1 MKTKN
6 SFDYIDRIT
15 YSKGCKICSREVFES
30 MLDDRNIQSNCEAV
44 AHLRN
49 QETPEM
55 SDQERRNLK
64 DTANNIKKKLKA
76 ILPHGH
82 STTGQRK
89 NECMIPSPWCCMDI
103 DNVENPRE
111 YFERLTPLLEPLHCP
126 LSFVSPSGRGLKFL
140 VPMVEGMDRKEAQKY
155 FAEVLHLDSY
165 DSTPDLARCCFMVPR
180 ENLLIYKPEELFA
193 EEVELLP
200 NPNGGAGAIVP
211 YEEVEP
217 PVIEEAEIIEDPD
230 QPAEESAEAD
240 PNAEPTYHGIP
251 VSRIIEAYWIVNNEG
266 HTPSHGERNDLTY
279 ELALGVR
286 HICDYN
292 RDIMLRVIPC
302 YDGLP
307 DAERISCI
315 DSALKRPRSKMPEK
329 MLNTLNYLRR
339 KESDNME
346 FQQSLLDI
354 EEVDNSFY
362 ISQIRTSFAQPAS
375 RVRGL
380 PLRERGKLPAGLRE
394 TLEPFPDSKAMPVIV
409 ATGTMIG
416 VLANSVRL
424 AIRDEDPKALN
435 LQCFIVGPSGSG
447 KSQIDKV
454 DQIWMKT
461 WREKQEVHIKMERVY
476 EEQRRLKRNAKDQP
490 KDPKARILELS
501 PRTSTSMIVVR
512 LENADG
518 NMCYTFMQEA
528 DMATAN
534 GGQTFNKDLSVIQR
548 CQFDESSYSTAY
560 MNTDTGYRFIP
571 HVRWNIVKCGTP
583 DALYRS
589 QLRVLD
595 GEITRLAIASMP
607 DNTFAPF
614 KAMKPRSQQSIDNI
628 IRYSSLIQEMQG
640 EVRLKELEQVGLDW
654 LERIRLESLRKD
666 DEVMASQRMRI
677 PITAE
682 RICCALM
689 LAQYAR
695 WLVAQLDERKG
706 ELPKWA
712 GGCTT
717 AEDYLKAHPN
727 VLGEHLTKFQTAGW
741 CTMMDC
747 LCDYLHEQVLLYF
760 RSRLERARA
769 SEDHVVQSSCRRSND
784 SIYDQLP
791 QEFTDAD
798 LIKSKDGNKEAARS
812 MRRRWLKYG
821 MIRMS
826 EAQGRYVKCS

>member
-1 MKTKN
+1 
-6 SFDYIDRIT
+6 
-15 YSKGCKICSREVFES
+15 
-30 MLDDRNIQSNCEAV
+30 
-44 AHLRN
+44 
-49 QETPEM
+49 M
-55 SDQERRNLK
+55 SDEERRNLK
-64 DTANNIKKKLKA
+64 DSANTIKKELKA
-76 ILPHGH
+76 IVPHGH

-89 NECMIPSPWCCMDI
+89 NECMTPSPWCCMDI
-103 DNVENPRE
+103 DDVENPRE

-126 LSFVSPSGRGLKFL
+126 LAFVSPSGRGLKFL

-155 FAEVLHLDSY
+155 FADVLHLESY
-165 DSTPDLARCCFMVPR
+165 DSTPDLARCCYMVPR
-180 ENLLIYKPEELFA
+180 KNLLIYKPEELFA
-193 EEVELLP
+193 SEVELLP
-200 NPNGGAGAIVP
+200 NPDCAGAIVP
-211 YEEVEP
+211 YEEVEQ
-217 PVIEEAEIIEDPD
+217 PVIEDAEIIEDPD

-251 VSRIIEAYWIVNNEG
+251 VSRIIETYWIVNNEG
-266 HTPSHGERNDLTY
+266 NTPSHGERNDLTY

-292 RDIMLRVIPC
+292 RDIMLRTIPC

-307 DAERISCI
+307 DEERISCI

-329 MLNTLNYLRR
+329 MLNTLNYLRK
-339 KESDNME
+339 KERDNME

-362 ISQIRTSFAQPAS
+362 ISQIRTSFAQPSA

-380 PLRERGKLPAGLRE
+380 PTRERGKLPAGIRE

-424 AIRDEDPKALN
+424 IIRDEDPKALN
-435 LQCFIVGPSGSG
+435 LQCFVVGSSGSG

-454 DQIWMKT
+454 DQLWMKT
-461 WREKQEVHIKMERVY
+461 WRDKQAIEIQKERVY

-490 KDPKARILELS
+490 KDPHACILELS

-512 LENADG
+512 LENAQG

-534 GGQTFNKDLSVIQR
+534 GGQSFNKDLSVITR

-560 MNTDTGYRFIP
+560 MNTETGYRFIP
-571 HVRWNIVKCGTP
+571 NVRWNIVKCGTS

-589 QLRVLD
+589 QPRVLD

-614 KAMKPRSQQSIDNI
+614 KAMKRRSQQAVDSITL
-628 IRYSSLIQEMQG
+628 YSSLIQLMQG

-689 LAQYAR
+689 LAQFAR
-695 WLVAQLDERKG
+695 WLVANLDERKG

-717 AEDYLKAHPN
+717 AEDYLQTHPDA
-727 VLGEHLTKFQTAGW
+727 LGEHLPKFQTSGW

-760 RSRLERARA
+760 RSRIERARA
-769 SEDHVVQSSCRRSND
+769 SEEHVVQSSCRRSND
-784 SIYDQLP
+784 SIFDQLP

-821 MIRMS
+821 IIRPT
-826 EAQGRYVKCS
+826 EKPGNYIKVG

>member
-1 MKTKN
+1 MKSKN
-6 SFDYIDRIT
+6 TFDYIDKIT
-15 YSKGCKICSREVFES
+15 YSKGCKICTREVFES
-30 MLDDRNIQSNCEAV
+30 MLDNGDIQRNCEAV
-44 AHLRN
+44 VQIRN
-49 QETPEM
+49 QETPGM
-55 SDQERRNLK
+55 SDEERRNIK
-64 DTANNIKKKLKA
+64 DHASNIKKELKA
-76 ILPHGH
+76 IVPHGH
-82 STTGQRK
+82 STTGERK
-89 NECMIPSPWCCMDI
+89 NECMTPSPWCSMDI

-111 YFERLTPLLEPLHCP
+111 YFETLTPLLELLHCP
-126 LSFVSPSGRGLKFL
+126 LAFVSPSGRGLKL
-140 VPMVEGMDRKEAQKY
+140 LLPMVEGMDRKQAQKY
-155 FAEVLHLDSY
+155 FADVLHLESY

-180 ENLLIYKPEELFA
+180 KNLLIYKPEELFA

-217 PVIEEAEIIEDPD
+217 PVIEDAEIIEEPD

-266 HTPSHGERNDLTY
+266 NTPSHGERNDLTY

-329 MLNTLNYLRR
+329 MLNTLNYLRKR
-339 KESDNME
+339 ERDNME

-362 ISQIRTSFAQPAS
+362 ISQIRTSFAQPTS

-409 ATGTMIG
+409 AMGTMIG
-416 VLANSVRL
+416 VLANNVRL
-424 AIRDEDPKALN
+424 IIRDEDPKALN

-447 KSQIDKV
+447 KSQIDRV

-461 WREKQEVHIKMERVY
+461 WREKQEVHIKKERVY

-607 DNTFAPF
+607 DNTFAPLED
-614 KAMKPRSQQSIDNI
+614 KPPVLTDRQ
-628 IRYSSLIQEMQG
+628 R
-640 EVRLKELEQVGLDW
+640 
-654 LERIRLESLRKD
+654 ERIQQIAHLL

-812 MRRRWLKYG
+812 MRRRWLKHG